1 MDIWKKKPKKVHQT
15 FTKKWETNLISGVF
29 FFLNDGV
36 QYVQV
41 AKYHLTSGFLEAG
54 LVRQI
59 IIFFLLA
66 TLRRDFLKK
75 INQNLKISVGN
86 YDSVTLYCDALFQDS
101 ILKVTTMLSFFWSNE
116 FSREDVAHKWVCFSS
131 LWWKV
136 SYFFPWKSLFLTT
149 FWYKSDE
156 WVKMLVFFF
165 SSPVFFP
172 PWKWLS

>member
-1 MDIWKKKPKKVHQT
+1 MGNKSD
-15 FTKKWETNLISGVF
+15 FRCDF
-29 FFLNDGV
+29 FFNDGV

-131 LWWKV
+131 LW
-136 SYFFPWKSLFLTT
+136 
-149 FWYKSDE
+149 
-156 WVKMLVFFF
+156 
-165 SSPVFFP
+165 
-172 PWKWLS
+172 